1 MQIPS
6 SAGAYTSTVLPV
18 AQTQGGLLSP
28 MSETAGSASFP
39 PVEAVPNATASRDIA
54 AQRPLPDFSPENNGL
69 VNTSSAQNSSSS
81 PNASTESGTSTGAVS
96 DDAQA
101 DTQSAD
107 PQEGQ
112 EASQQSDRIND
123 EIDQKQARQDQQQQQ
138 DLNIIRE
145 LTLRDNEVRA
155 HEQAHSAVGG
165 QYAGSA
171 NYTYQRGP
179 DGVNYAVGGEVPID
193 VGVVAGDPQAT
204 LEKMMLVQRAAL
216 APAEPSSQD
225 RQVAAL
231 ASQQANQ
238 ARAEIAS
245 ESLGTSESVSV
256 TSQRDDQNS
265 VKGDVEPVL
274 NTSSERISSRDS
286 AQIFND
292 RIAKINEVLVAI
304 SQNDASKA
312 SGQLLD
318 AVV

>member
-6 SAGAYTSTVLPV
+6 SAGVYTNAVLPV

-28 MSETAGSASFP
+28 ISETAGSASFP
-39 PVEAVPNATASRDIA
+39 PVEAVSNTVASRDIPT
-54 AQRPLPDFSPENNGL
+54 QRAVPDFAPGNNGL
-69 VNTSSAQNSSSS
+69 VNTPSPYNSSS
-81 PNASTESGTSTGAVS
+81 ASNTSAEPDISSKSAS
-96 DDAQA
+96 DNAQA

-193 VGVVAGDPQAT
+193 AGVVAGDPQAT
-204 LEKMMLVQRAAL
+204 LEKMQLVQRAAL

-245 ESLGTSESVSV
+245 ESLGTSSPSK
-256 TSQRDDQNS
+256 RNDQGN
-265 VKGDVEPVL
+265 VNNDIQPVV
-274 NTSSERISSRDS
+274 NTSAERISSRDS
-286 AQIFND
+286 VQAFSD
-292 RIAKINEVLVAI
+292 RIAKINEILVTI
-304 SQNDASKA
+304 SQNDARKA